1 MVSPDDLK
9 IIFDH
14 SNSIHENE
22 TVFQTTLKVAFYEVA
37 RREKFEEEV
46 NSFLEKFE
54 ISGSTLWHWMQGTSV
69 PHPNIKHLVETWC
82 DKQIKM
88 HLCCIPVIIDKCG
101 EYTAYCSYC
110 HETLVSNNEGKSWSL
125 LKEIQPDHPNT
136 KAAFEI
142 ALRNDRASVENA

>member
-88 HLCCIPVIIDKCG
+88 HP
-101 EYTAYCSYC
+101 
-110 HETLVSNNEGKSWSL
+110 L